1 MLASAKKEDA
11 SAFVD
16 KQNPP
21 AQFTT
26 VGNSNNTGSTLT
38 KKDIMA
44 IKDPVE
50 RQAKIGQNLHLFG
63 RKGE

>member
-1 MLASAKKEDA
+1 MRTDSGYLFEDNGGNP
-11 SAFVD
+11 AFTAP
-16 KQNPP
+16 KGNTNPGG
-21 AQFTT
+21 TI
-26 VGNSNNTGSTLT
+26 T